1 MRILICMLK
10 NSVRAYIQKFDCLYA
25 KYVTVKQDVKFLFRN
40 NVVKLVSDANAIFT
54 IQYLLI

>member
-1 MRILICMLK
+1 MRILYAAKLSQSIHTRL
-10 NSVRAYIQKFDCLYA
+10 LYA